1 MQTRSPKLWL
11 CKLTYFDFLR
21 DRERDLKML
30 KLDKVVLLLS
40 LIMLV
45 SSSVLAQRPE
55 PKKTE
60 IQGHTMYTLLEP
72 GGIPAIFEPEFVS
85 VSEAESTYYADEPLL
100 VVVRGD
106 DARGYSTWH
115 LDHHE
120 IVNEQ
125 IGGAAIAVTW

>member
-1 MQTRSPKLWL
+1 MFKPYQA
-11 CKLTYFDFLR
+11 
-21 DRERDLKML
+21 
-30 KLDKVVLLLS
+30 VLLL
-40 LIMLV
+40 LFAMLLT
-45 SSSVLAQRPE
+45 SSVLAQRPE
-55 PKKTE
+55 PKQTE

-85 VSEAESTYYADEPLL
+85 VSKAESTYYADEPLL
-100 VVVRGD
+100 IVVRGY